1 MFKVG
6 DKVRAFG
13 VDGVVTNIHNR
24 YTYPVIVDFGIG
36 KYILCFTSNGKYQDW
51 HKEPTLVLVERAE
64 KFEEVVG
71 YVSIYKRLEPVVTLS
86 IGSIIRE
93 TKEEAVKQKNAV
105 GYQEIKY
112 FRKVK

>member
-24 YTYPVIVDFGIG
+24 STYPVIVDFGDNCSCTFRLDG
-36 KYILCFTSNGKYQDW
+36 KYSAW

-71 YVSIYKRLEPVVTLS
+71 YVAVFDESHGDYGRYLGTTIHK
-86 IGSIIRE
+86 
-93 TKEEAVKQKNAV
+93 TKEEAMEHEEAI
-105 GYQEIKY
+105 GYQEVKY